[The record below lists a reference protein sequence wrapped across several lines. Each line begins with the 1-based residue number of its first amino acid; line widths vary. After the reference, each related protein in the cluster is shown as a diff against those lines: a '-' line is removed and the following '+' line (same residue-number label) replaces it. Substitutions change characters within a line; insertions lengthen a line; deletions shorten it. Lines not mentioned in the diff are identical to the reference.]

1 MSWFTQVR
9 RVGRRGYMADSQSL
23 LETRLPLVAIL
34 RGIVPSEAADVA
46 EALVQSGIEIIEVT
60 LNSLEPFASIEAIAR
75 RAADA
80 ALIGAGTV
88 LLAEQV
94 PEVRSAGGQLII
106 SPNYNPDVVAETVS
120 AGLVSLPGVFS
131 PSEMFSA
138 LAAGATGLK
147 VFPADACPPSAVKA
161 VRAVLPTDTS
171 LFVVGGIDGE
181 NMRSYLQAGATG
193 FGIGGSLYKAGKSAS
208 DVERDAK
215 AIVAKFKEFR
225 QSL

>member
-1 MSWFTQVR
+1 MLAQVGKSW
-9 RVGRRGYMADSQSL
+9 GSDYMEDSRSL

-34 RGIVPSEAADVA
+34 RGIVPSQAVDVA
-46 EALVQSGIEIIEVT
+46 DALVQAGIEIIEVT
-60 LNSLEPFASIEAIAR
+60 LNSPEPIASIEVIANR
-75 RAADA
+75 TAGA
-80 ALIGAGTV
+80 ALVGAGTV
-88 LLAEQV
+88 LLPEQV
-94 PEVRSAGGQLII
+94 EEVRNAGGQLII

-147 VFPADACPPSAVKA
+147 VFPAEAFPPSAAKA
-161 VRAVLPTDTS
+161 VRAVLPADTS

-193 FGIGGSLYKAGKSAS
+193 FGIGGSLYKAGKVASA
-208 DVERDAK
+208 VERDAK
-215 AIVAKFKEFR
+215 AMVAQFKEIR
-225 QSL
+225 QSI

>member
-1 MSWFTQVR
+1 
-9 RVGRRGYMADSQSL
+9 MADSQSL

-46 EALVQSGIEIIEVT
+46 EALVQAGIEIIEVT
-60 LNSLEPFASIEAIAR
+60 LNSPEPFASIEAIAK

-94 PEVRSAGGQLII
+94 REVRSAGGRLII
-106 SPNYNPDVVAETVS
+106 SPNYNPGVVAETVS

-147 VFPADACPPSAVKA
+147 VFPAEACPPSAVKA
-161 VRAVLPTDTS
+161 VRAVLPTNTN

-215 AIVAKFKEFR
+215 ATVAKFKEIR
-225 QSL
+225 QLV